1 MSPIFVTIL
10 IVNEVNLLELI
21 VEITE
26 SKEEYFL
33 KALLNLKKG

>member
-26 SKEEYFL
+26 SKEEYFF
-33 KALLNLKKG
+33 KALLN

>member
-26 SKEEYFL
+26 SKEE
-33 KALLNLKKG
+33 

>member
-10 IVNEVNLLELI
+10 LVNEVKLLELI

-26 SKEEYFL
+26 SKEVDFL
-33 KALLNLKKG
+33 KTLLN